1 MAIAA
6 LGLAINAAVAYVL
19 SRDHH
24 DLNVRAALIHVLGD
38 LVSSLA
44 ALIAG
49 AVIYFTGWLLIDPI
63 LSLVIAGL
71 ILITTLQLLRDTLH
85 VLMEGVPP
93 SIELAEIGGA
103 LARIPGVISVHDL
116 HVWTLTPGTVALSA
130 HIELEDLERW
140 PEMLYAS
147 ERMLHERFAIDHV
160 TLQPER
166 RRNMRV
172 QTAVIRL
179 WRGNSGPPSGIS

>member
-1 MAIAA
+1 NLNMRMA
-6 LGLAINAAVAYVL
+6 LL
-19 SRDHH
+19 
-24 DLNVRAALIHVLGD
+24 HVIGD
-38 LVSSLA
+38 LLSSLMA
-44 ALIAG
+44 VIAG
-49 AVIYFTGWLLIDPI
+49 AVIYVTGWLPIDPI
-63 LSLVIAGL
+63 LSIVIAVL
-71 ILITTLQLLRDTLH
+71 ILVTTLRLLRDTLH

-116 HVWTLTPGTVALSA
+116 HVWTLTPGKVALSA
-130 HIELEDLERW
+130 HVELEELDRW
-140 PEMLYAS
+140 PEMLDAS
-147 ERMLHERFAIDHV
+147 ERMLHERFAIDHI

-179 WRGNSGPPSGIS
+179 WRGKLGQ